1 MSCTNLT
8 DRQKEMLYGVLRRHF
23 DTIRYGG
30 EEWVEICE
38 KVFETFGID
47 GIEEMKEDLEL
58 NKVFGL

>member
-1 MSCTNLT
+1 MT
-8 DRQKEMLYGVLRRHF
+8 DRQKDVLFSVLRRHF
-23 DTIRYGG
+23 DTIIYGS